1 MHESHEWHSL
11 NFNGSIVRSCKWCFT
26 PDNGPDAKEPCAG
39 RSKIEKEVIQLA
51 SKVPVIDQ
59 HTARTLAGGIPK
71 VSNVADLVR
80 SLNVTEIEGLI
91 AEHEGEVAGLK
102 VLLAAAKARDKVT

>member
-1 MHESHEWHSL
+1 MMHDSHEWQSL

-26 PDNGPDAKEPCAG
+26 PDNGPDAKEPCSG

-51 SKVPVIDQ
+51 SKVPV
-59 HTARTLAGGIPK
+59 ALPNGIVVTK
-71 VSNVADLVR
+71 MNNVADLVR
-80 SLNVTEIEGLI
+80 SLNVVEIERLI

-102 VLLAAAKARDKVT
+102 VLLAAAKARDKVI